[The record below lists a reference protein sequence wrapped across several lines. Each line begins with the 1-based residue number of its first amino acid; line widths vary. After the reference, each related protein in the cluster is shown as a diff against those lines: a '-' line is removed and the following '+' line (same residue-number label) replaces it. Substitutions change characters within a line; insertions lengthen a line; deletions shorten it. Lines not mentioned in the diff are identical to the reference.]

1 MASPSL
7 EVAQRH
13 LLMSF
18 QPITPGH
25 MEYRCERYRPAL
37 VSARALQLYADLEFL
52 GAHGT
57 NSYWLGIAVQPEN
70 VARIQQAARQT
81 RFKEWWKSLWAQ
93 STAKSCALP
102 LLPRV
107 CSSIIRVAKME

>member
-1 MASPSL
+1 MPITLVSNLESDLKMASSSL

-37 VSARALQLYADLEFL
+37 VSAKSAAALRRFRILGSSRGQIATGLVFSGTTFGSLEIYAKRDPDPGASIKWNCWRSKLEF
-52 GAHGT
+52 
-57 NSYWLGIAVQPEN
+57 
-70 VARIQQAARQT
+70 
-81 RFKEWWKSLWAQ
+81 
-93 STAKSCALP
+93 
-102 LLPRV
+102 RV
-107 CSSIIRVAKME
+107 T